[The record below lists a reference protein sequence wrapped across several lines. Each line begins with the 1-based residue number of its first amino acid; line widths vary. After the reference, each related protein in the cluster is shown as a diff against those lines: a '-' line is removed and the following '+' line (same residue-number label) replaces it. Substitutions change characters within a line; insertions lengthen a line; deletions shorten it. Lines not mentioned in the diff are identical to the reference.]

1 MIRTIKDNY
10 ILVILVTII
19 KFSGQGVFALRRFA
33 LLRSALERYGSMAS
47 PFQSQGICC

>member
-19 KFSGQGVFALRRFA
+19 KFSGQGVEAFCVIAFCVRAL
-33 LLRSALERYGSMAS
+33 GGMAS

>member
-19 KFSGQGVFALRRFA
+19 KFSGQGVEAFLR
-33 LLRSALERYGSMAS
+33 
-47 PFQSQGICC
+47 